1 MTWNKLYSGLEII
14 MLHMIEKEGLP
25 IVNNIAFKCYLQNNI
40 FVLSK
45 KKKDKE
51 KKIKIS
57 VQDFDEFQFNKRN

>member
-1 MTWNKLYSGLEII
+1 
-14 MLHMIEKEGLP
+14 MLFAKQYFCPL
-25 IVNNIAFKCYLQNNI
+25 K
-40 FVLSK
+40 K